1 MKTITLTDAGV
12 AVERFST
19 IGIQNGSWH
28 FYAQAGDFTIN
39 CYKGN
44 IDDVDKAFMFQTIV
58 LAEED
63 AYVLDLFGLI
73 TKFVWFEITGDR
85 GDTLLIEPYGEV

>member
-1 MKTITLTDAGV
+1 MKTITLTDSGV

-28 FYAQAGDFTIN
+28 FFAEYGDFTIN

-44 IDDVDKAFMFQTIV
+44 MDSVDKAYMFQTITLV
-58 LAEED
+58 EGD
-63 AYVLDLFGLI
+63 AYVLDLFGLL
-73 TKFVWFEITGDR
+73 TKFVWFEVSGNR
-85 GDTLLIEPYGEV
+85 GDILFIEPYGEV